1 MTGKSSFAG
10 GSGEDQSDVPVEE
23 ELPDVCVVTHPLG
36 AAGENATRSLLD
48 ILAAITSVSLIT
60 ADLPEGSVIWD
71 RHEVIELSD
80 HGPGKSVP
88 RAAVRFVWNQLR
100 MCRAIARRD
109 EDVILFFGATAYL
122 LPILFSRMTGRTVV
136 LEPRGDVPLTLRLE
150 WERQLPSPVARGLA
164 GVVWSLER
172 IGYWLSNAIIT
183 YTPSMAE
190 ELGLDRFEEKLYPN
204 GARYVDTDKFYPR
217 VPFEARDST
226 VGFLGRLD
234 EEKNV
239 RTLAAVAKELPE
251 DVTFRFIGDGDLRKE
266 LEAELAAEIEAG
278 RVEFTGWVDHD
289 EVPRQLSELRLLVL
303 PSEPTEGLPTVILE
317 AFGCGTPVYATPVAG
332 VPDVVRDGETG
343 FQMNDV
349 DSRAVAR
356 EIEEILERDDL
367 DMVGQNAQ
375 TLVEEKYSLEGAV
388 ERYTTV
394 FKMISEKD
402 E

>member
-10 GSGEDQSDVPVEE
+10 GSGEDQSDVPIEE

-80 HGPGKSVP
+80 RGPDKSVP

-100 MCRAIARRD
+100 MCRAIAGRD

-122 LPILFSRMTGRTVV
+122 LPILFSRVIGRTVV

-172 IGYWLSNAIIT
+172 IGYWLSDAIIT

-217 VPFEARDST
+217 VPFEARDSA

-239 RTLAAVAKELPE
+239 RTLAAVAKELPD
-251 DVTFRFIGDGDLRKE
+251 DVTFRFIGDGDLREE
-266 LEAELAAEIEAG
+266 LKRELAAEIEAG
-278 RVEFTGWVDHD
+278 EVEFTGWVDHD

-317 AFGCGTPVYATPVAG
+317 SLACGAPVLATPVSG
-332 VPDVVRDGETG
+332 VPDVVQDGKTGYFIEEATADRLVEQITEIWADEDIETASKRG
-343 FQMNDV
+343 RTLIETEFDF
-349 DSRAVAR
+349 SGAVRRYR
-356 EIEEILERDDL
+356 EILKAITDP
-367 DMVGQNAQ
+367 
-375 TLVEEKYSLEGAV
+375 
-388 ERYTTV
+388 
-394 FKMISEKD
+394 
-402 E
+402 